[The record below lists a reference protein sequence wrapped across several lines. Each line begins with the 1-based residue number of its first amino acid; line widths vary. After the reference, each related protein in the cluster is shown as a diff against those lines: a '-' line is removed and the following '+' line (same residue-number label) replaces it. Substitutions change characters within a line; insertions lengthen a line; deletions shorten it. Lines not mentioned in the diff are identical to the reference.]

1 MDGITPSQALE
12 RLNDLAWPDISDVS
26 DLDEIE
32 IYLTWLQTDPQFV
45 ARTLRAYAERMQDD
59 D

>member
-1 MDGITPSQALE
+1 VDGITPSQALE